1 MMCCLRSFEIVVALK
16 VSFYKSKLGGVV
28 VDCHALRILVA
39 CLNCNLMEVPFT
51 FLGISVGANPRKQ
64 ETWKPLIDKIK
75 AALSR

>member
-1 MMCCLRSFEIVVALK
+1 MAGEYLK
-16 VSFYKSKLGGVV
+16 S
-28 VDCHALRILVA
+28 LRILVA